1 MSSGKE
7 TPRQK
12 MIGMMYLVLTAL
24 LALNVSKEI
33 LQGFVMVDESIGK
46 SKDIL
51 DENNTRVQKAFEA
64 YVNDGN
70 YEAKPYLLKSIETQK
85 SIRIVDAYID
95 SMKLIIERKT
105 EGVAKH
111 DTSQLRFMEKLDDFD
126 TPTFLLIGS
135 DETNPIDT
143 KYSAKDLRL
152 QLTNLHTDLLAL
164 IDNMQKD
171 SKTKLDDESITT
183 LKQKLNTIKP
193 IDRNIEKEGVKL
205 NWELENFYHMPMA
218 AVITNLDKI
227 QADMKNLESE
237 FLHTFAGASSKF
249 VFKINKLHADV
260 VAPSAYVLSGQPFKA
275 NIALGASSSELTPER
290 MEVLVGAVYDSVS
303 KKLINPGTPISI
315 KDGMGNYEAL
325 TSSTGEKELKG
336 VIKYKNPRGE
346 YEYYPFDYSYTVAP
360 PYSAV
365 AADNMNIFYAGID
378 NPVSATCAGF
388 SPADTKINISGCG
401 AVATQ
406 TAAGKYVITV
416 KSSGTCSVTV
426 SAKVN
431 GAYQQQGTVKTFR
444 VKDIPPPFLR
454 LGGKLATSTL
464 EFSKNEV
471 KMLGGVGAEAVG
483 FMFPVN
489 FTVKS
494 FDVAVPGGGEFSCTG
509 NSLSPQAKTALSALK
524 VGQVAYIDNIKVR
537 KPTGETVTI
546 PHAKIKI
553 KA

>member
-46 SKDIL
+46 SKTIL
-51 DENNTRVQKAFEA
+51 DENNQRVQKAFED

-85 SIRIVDAYID
+85 SIRVVDAYID
-95 SMKLIIERKT
+95 SMKVMITRKT
-105 EGVAKH
+105 EDMPKQ
-111 DTSQLRFMEKLDDFD
+111 DTSQLRFMERLDDFD
-126 TPTFLLIGS
+126 TPTYLLIGS
-135 DETNPIDT
+135 DETKPIDT
-143 KYSAKDLRL
+143 KYSAKDLRK
-152 QLTNLHTDLLAL
+152 QLTNLHSDLLSL
-164 IDNMQKD
+164 IDNMQKE
-171 SKTKLDDESITT
+171 SKTKLDNESITT

-193 IDRNIEKEGVKL
+193 IDRNIVKEGITL

-249 VFKINKLHADV
+249 VFKITKLHADV

-275 NIALGASSSELTPER
+275 NIALGASSNELTPER
-290 MEVLVGAVYDSVS
+290 MEILVGGVYDTVS
-303 KKLINPGTPISI
+303 KKLTNPGTPISI
-315 KDGMGNYEAL
+315 KDGIGNYEAM
-325 TSSTGEKELKG
+325 TNTTGEKELKG
-336 VIKYKNPRGE
+336 VIKYKNPRGV

-360 PYSAV
+360 PFSAV

-378 NPVSATCAGF
+378 NPVTASCAGF
-388 SPADTKINISGCG
+388 SPADLKVTVSGCG
-401 AVATQ
+401 AVATP
-406 TAAGKYVITV
+406 TAAGKYVVTV
-416 KSSGTCSVTV
+416 KSAGTCSVTV
-426 SAKVN
+426 AAKVN
-431 GAYQQQGTVKTFR
+431 GVYQQQGPVKTFR
-444 VKDIPPPFLR
+444 VKDIPNPVIK
-454 LGGKLATSTL
+454 LGGKLATSNL
-464 EFSKNEV
+464 EFTRSEAKL
-471 KMLGGVGAEAVG
+471 LGGVGAESPG

-489 FTVKS
+489 MVVQS
-494 FDVAVPGGGEFSCTG
+494 FDLYVTG
-509 NSLSPQAKTALSALK
+509 APITCIGNKLSPEAKRALSEMK
-524 VGQVAYIDNIKVR
+524 VGQKAYIDNIKVMTP
-537 KPTGETVTI
+537 KKTIITI
-546 PHAKIKI
+546 PATQLKI